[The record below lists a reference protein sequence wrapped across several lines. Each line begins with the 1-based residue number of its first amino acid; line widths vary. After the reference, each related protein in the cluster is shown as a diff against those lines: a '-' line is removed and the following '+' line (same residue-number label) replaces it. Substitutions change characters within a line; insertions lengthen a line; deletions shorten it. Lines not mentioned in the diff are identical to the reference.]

1 MYLKVTDSDLQQL
14 LEDRVKVYN
23 NMAAAQMK
31 IEAWDQ
37 ALKSLENVLGC
48 QPNNVKALFRKGSVC
63 KKEEVK

>member
-1 MYLKVTDSDLQQL
+1 
-14 LEDRVKVYN
+14 
-23 NMAAAQMK
+23 MAAAQMK